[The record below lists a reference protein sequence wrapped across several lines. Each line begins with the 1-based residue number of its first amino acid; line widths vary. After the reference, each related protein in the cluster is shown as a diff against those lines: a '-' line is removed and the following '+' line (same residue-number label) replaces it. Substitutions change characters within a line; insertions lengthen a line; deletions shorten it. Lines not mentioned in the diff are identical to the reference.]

1 MTRTAAALLAA
12 ALTIPGLAAAQPG
25 VEDLAVEAAPQ
36 LPAQEAPAEDADA
49 GDVPAAAADAGDAA
63 EGEADEGEAYAEEEY
78 DEEEYEGEGFCGGG
92 EESVVDMAYYEMQD
106 GNLARARSMLVTA
119 LREGGV
125 DEWQRG
131 YALATLAEVQLR
143 LRQYGQAVVN
153 YRKALRIDAD
163 GVGAAARVGLATALY
178 LRGMRAAAH
187 EEARVAQSEVCA
199 DRYSMAA
206 CYGAQWIIAHTSRD
220 ASEREQATETLGR
233 IRADHPDIA
242 ASLDEVE
249 HRLERRRRPRAGGE
263 PRS

>member
-25 VEDLAVEAAPQ
+25 VEDLAVEAARPPEQ
-36 LPAQEAPAEDADA
+36 QAPAQDAAAEAVEAAEDT
-49 GDVPAAAADAGDAA
+49 AA
-63 EGEADEGEAYAEEEY
+63 EAGEAAESEEYAEEEY
-78 DEEEYEGEGFCGGG
+78 DEEEYEGESFCGGG

-125 DEWQRG
+125 DDWQRG

-178 LRGMRAAAH
+178 LRGIRAAAH
-187 EEARVAQSEVCA
+187 EEAVLARDEVCA

-206 CYGAQWIIAHTSRD
+206 CYGAQWIIARTSRD
-220 ASEREQATETLGR
+220 ATERTEATETLGR
-233 IRADHPDIA
+233 IRADHPDLA
-242 ASLDEVE
+242 ESLDEVE
-249 HRLERRRRPRAGGE
+249 DRLERRRRRPRAGGE